1 MKNTFL
7 SQIACALIAIAINT
21 AAYADS
27 QPLSATI
34 EFDPINVVDD
44 AGAKINNAILT
55 YQGTKYLINFDGL
68 SVGGTKGVQVLVT
81 AEVYGLNN
89 LNNFANNYANELIQ
103 DNSDVASSN
112 SLWIINDQGVA
123 INLHTNNPDLS
134 LASGGD
140 FASVGF
146 GKAQ

>member
-7 SQIACALIAIAINT
+7 SQIACALMTLAINT
-21 AAYADS
+21 ATYADS

-34 EFDPINVVDD
+34 EFDPINVVED

-68 SVGGTKGVQVLVT
+68 SVGGTKGVEVILT

-89 LNNFANNYANELIQ
+89 LNNFANNYVNELTQ
-103 DNSDVASSN
+103 DNSDAASSN
-112 SLWIINDQGVA
+112 SLWIINDQGIA
-123 INLHTNNPDLS
+123 INIHTNNPDLS

-140 FASVGF
+140 AVPVGF
-146 GKAQ
+146 GNAK

>member
-7 SQIACALIAIAINT
+7 SQIACALMAIAINT
-21 AAYADS
+21 AAYADA
-27 QPLSATI
+27 QPLTATI

-44 AGAKINNAILT
+44 AGATINNAILT

-68 SVGGTKGVQVLVT
+68 SVGGTKGVQVILT

-89 LNNFANNYANELIQ
+89 VNDFANTYVNELTQ
-103 DNSDVASSN
+103 DNSDAASSH
-112 SLWIINDQGVA
+112 SLWIINAQGVA

-140 FASVGF
+140 SLSVGF
-146 GKAQ
+146 GNAQ